1 MKGVKSHNMYVLN
14 MDINK
19 VSIFN
24 SLNVSTNYAY
34 LWDLKLGYINK
45 NKMIRMYKKWISIT
59 NKLRYFWYMWT
70 MYKKI

>member
-1 MKGVKSHNMYVLN
+1 MYVLN

-24 SLNVSTNYAY
+24 SLNVSTDYAY

-45 NKMIRMYKKWISIT
+45 NKMIRMYKK
-59 NKLRYFWYMWT
+59 
-70 MYKKI
+70 